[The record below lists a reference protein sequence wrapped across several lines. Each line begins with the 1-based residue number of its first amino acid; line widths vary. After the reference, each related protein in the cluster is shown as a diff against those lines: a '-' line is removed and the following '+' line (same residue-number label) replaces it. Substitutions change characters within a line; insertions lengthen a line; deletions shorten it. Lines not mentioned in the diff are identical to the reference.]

1 MISFVITKSNSITKQ
16 EENWG
21 YNCTQRYNPG
31 NISEEKWQSK
41 AFGFEFGIA
50 FFIVIFFNLNNISF
64 RFNDFWNFA
73 FGRSRYGSVCLI
85 FIFIFIFILISIII
99 FYFILTFRFRV
110 FIIIRT
116 GWTFIFIKVTLII
129 LIIIIIIIIGF
140 ITTTWTFRPGSR
152 WFWTVVLISACICFN
167 IFCKKY

>member
-21 YNCTQRYNPG
+21 YNCTQWYNPG

-41 AFGFEFGIA
+41 TFGFEFGIA

-73 FGRSRYGSVCLI
+73 FGRSGYGSVCLIFI

-129 LIIIIIIIIGF
+129 LIIIIIGF
-140 ITTTWTFRPGSR
+140 ITTTWTFRPGTR
-152 WFWTVVLISACICFN
+152 WFWTVVLISAYICFN